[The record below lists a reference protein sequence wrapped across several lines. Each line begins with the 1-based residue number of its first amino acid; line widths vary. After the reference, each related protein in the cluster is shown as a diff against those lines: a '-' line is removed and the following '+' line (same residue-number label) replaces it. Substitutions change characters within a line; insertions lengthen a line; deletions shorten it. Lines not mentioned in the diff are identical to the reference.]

1 MKVRTNKE
9 DEIYYHQGERING
22 KERATR
28 LISRMGQFAESLAR
42 CSNVGY
48 AVVSRRK
55 GREKQGWNK
64 RELGIAC
71 VEKSRAMYR
80 F

>member
-1 MKVRTNKE
+1 MRE
-9 DEIYYHQGERING
+9 DDAWTGASLDQ
-22 KERATR
+22 
-28 LISRMGQFAESLAR
+28 LAESLAA